1 MIAPSKHCCCC
12 NTGGGAICALT
23 AWPEFH
29 NGVAAGL
36 RIAPAFN
43 QRPWSLTFTDTGAGL
58 KGQLGEQLQHQPSSA
73 SSSRGGGGLR
83 VSCLGYTRAASP
95 SYYNA
100 GMLMALGLTGDIE
113 QLSFPEVYR

>member
-1 MIAPSKHCCCC
+1 V
-12 NTGGGAICALT
+12 CALT

-58 KGQLGEQLQHQPSSA
+58 KGQLGQQLQQQQQQHSG
-73 SSSRGGGGLR
+73 SSSSSSTRGGGGLR
-83 VSCLGYTRAASP
+83 VSCLGYTRAVSP